1 MFDEPD
7 AEWVAQCLRGDT
19 SAFELLVAKH
29 HKVVFNVALR
39 MVGDYE
45 EARDVTQ
52 ATFAKAWEKLAT
64 FDPSHRFF
72 SWLYRIMINHSLDL
86 IERRRRQVPLDRELP
101 SSTRPDRDF
110 EADER
115 AEWVHKALARL
126 PRASRE
132 VLVLR
137 HFTELS
143 YQEIAEALK
152 VPEKTVKSRLFEA
165 RQKLGEI
172 LGAEGGRSR

>member
-7 AEWVAQCLRGDT
+7 AECVARCLGGDT
-19 SAFELLVAKH
+19 SAFERLVAKH

-45 EARDVTQ
+45 DARDVTQ
-52 ATFAKAWEKLAT
+52 ATFVKAWEKLSS

-72 SWLYRIMINHSLDL
+72 SWLYRIMINQSLDL

-101 SSTRPDRDF
+101 SAARPDQDF
-110 EADER
+110 EAGER
-115 AEWVHKALARL
+115 AEWVQRALARL
-126 PRASRE
+126 PRESRE

-137 HFTELS
+137 HFAEQS
-143 YQEIAEALK
+143 YQEMAETLAI
-152 VPEKTVKSRLFEA
+152 PEKTVKSRLFTA
-165 RQKLGEI
+165 RQRLGEL
-172 LGAEGGRSR
+172 LGAEGGGQ

>member
-7 AEWVAQCLRGDT
+7 AEWVAQCLGGDT

-29 HKVVFNVALR
+29 NKVVFNVALR

-45 EARDVTQ
+45 DARDVTQ

-86 IERRRRQVPLDRELP
+86 IESRRRQVPLDRDLP
-101 SSTRPDRDF
+101 SSLRPDREF
-110 EADER
+110 EAGER
-115 AEWVHKALARL
+115 AAWVQGAIVRL
-126 PRASRE
+126 PRESRE

-137 HFTELS
+137 HFAELS
-143 YQEIAEALK
+143 YQEIAETLAI
-152 VPEKTVKSRLFEA
+152 PEKTVKSRLFEA

-172 LGAEGGRSR
+172 LGAEGGGR

>member
-7 AEWVAQCLRGDT
+7 AEWVAQCLVGDA
-19 SAFELLVAKH
+19 SAFERLVAKH

-52 ATFAKAWEKLAT
+52 ATFVKAWEKLAS

-86 IERRRRQVPLDRELP
+86 IERRRRQVPLDPKLR
-101 SSTRPDRDF
+101 SSARPDHDF
-110 EADER
+110 EASER
-115 AEWVHKALARL
+115 AAWVQGAIARL
-126 PRASRE
+126 PRESRE

-137 HFTELS
+137 HFAELS
-143 YQEIAEALK
+143 YQEMAETLAI
-152 VPEKTVKSRLFEA
+152 PEKTVKSRLFEA
-165 RQKLGEI
+165 RQKLGEL
-172 LGAEGGRSR
+172 LGAEGERR